1 MSDKKIDENMI
12 DDLVALLDSSIEKG
26 DGHINIKM
34 GDETTVERQVIRGC
48 AENSSNPT
56 ACSIPTIELP
66 GDDTFGE

>member
-1 MSDKKIDENMI
+1 MSEKKIDEAMI
-12 DDLVALLDSSIEKG
+12 DDLVALLDGSVEKG

-34 GDETTVERQVIRGC
+34 GEETSIKRQVIRGC
-48 AENSSNPT
+48 ADDSSNPT